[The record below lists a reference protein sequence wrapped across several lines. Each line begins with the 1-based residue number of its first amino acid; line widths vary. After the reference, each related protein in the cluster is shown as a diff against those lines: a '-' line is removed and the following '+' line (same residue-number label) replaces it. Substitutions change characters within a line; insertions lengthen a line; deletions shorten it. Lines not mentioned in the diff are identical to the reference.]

1 MAVTPLLTDSAGDKQ
16 DLEPDG
22 GDTMR
27 DEHAA
32 LSPADPR
39 GSVPPSLLIPEP
51 GKPPFLIL

>member
-1 MAVTPLLTDSAGDKQ
+1 MAVTPLLTESAGNKQ

-22 GDTMR
+22 GDTVR
-27 DEHAA
+27 DECAA
-32 LSPADPR
+32 LSPADPG

>member
-27 DEHAA
+27 GEHAA
-32 LSPADPR
+32 LSPADPG